1 MSIVWKISN
10 KLQQYHNTNY
20 TGWGYPPAKCITQ
33 PKYNIQASSEI
44 LGNLR
49 NYSENI
55 VFLTNQVFSKNLL
68 VIFLLTVCTPLTRG
82 NLKHKSCEALIS
94 KILGSYS
101 NYDVVSL
108 FHSSLWILATS
119 TNYCET
125 LRSTNTTR
133 HETDWL
139 LNRARFYKSSFPSCM
154 ARTPEQCQ
162 WLHRE
167 LLCFTVV
174 WLSPESATAA
184 TLEVT
189 FRLA

>member
-108 FHSSLWILATS
+108 FHSSLWILANPQTTVKPWEAPTQPDMRPTDSWIEPDS
-119 TNYCET
+119 TKVLFQAAWPE
-125 LRSTNTTR
+125 LQ
-133 HETDWL
+133 
-139 LNRARFYKSSFPSCM
+139 SSASDCTGSCC
-154 ARTPEQCQ
+154 ASQQ
-162 WLHRE
+162 
-167 LLCFTVV
+167 FD
-174 WLSPESATAA
+174 
-184 TLEVT
+184 
-189 FRLA
+189 